1 MLQFFNINRKNKSFE
16 VKKKNNGKKNSFLS
30 ITSKDV

>member
-1 MLQFFNINRKNKSFE
+1 MLQFLNINRKNKTFE
-16 VKKKNNGKKNSFLS
+16 AKKKNNGKENSFLS